1 LATTTPERTIIDL
14 AGVLRE
20 EQVEIALES
29 ARRDRLLTTESVERA
44 LNRLGPR
51 GRDGTASLQSLLTY
65 LGDDAPSES
74 ALEVL
79 AARMLRKS
87 DLPRPERQVDV
98 VAFGEK
104 FRLDFAWP
112 EAKVVLECDGE
123 KWHAFEHDRERWSA
137 IVAATK
143 FHIVWA
149 TWRRLKREPTQLL
162 AELEELLRASA
173 R

>member
-1 LATTTPERTIIDL
+1 M
-14 AGVLRE
+14 
-20 EQVEIALES
+20 
-29 ARRDRLLTTESVERA
+29 
-44 LNRLGPR
+44 
-51 GRDGTASLQSLLTY
+51 TY

-79 AARMLRKS
+79 AARMLRTS

-112 EAKVVLECDGE
+112 EAKVVLECDGK

-149 TWRRLKREPTQLL
+149 TWRRLKREPAQLL

-173 R
+173 G